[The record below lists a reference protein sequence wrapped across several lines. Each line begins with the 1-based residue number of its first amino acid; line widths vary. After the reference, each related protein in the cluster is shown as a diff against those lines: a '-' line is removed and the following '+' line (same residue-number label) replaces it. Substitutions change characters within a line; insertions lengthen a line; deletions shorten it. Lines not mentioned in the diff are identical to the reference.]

1 MLERSA
7 TLQSRIQQLRPYAA
21 AAKAHAARGWAWTK
35 RWSAWA
41 WATAKVL
48 ARRAFIL
55 FKRALVATLGVIE
68 RTLLSERGRE
78 RVHATAVFTLIFAFG
93 VTSVDYLLTGGPELS
108 QGARAAPYT
117 AQASLISARSPRPAA
132 DLAFAAPVQTT
143 VDEGVIE
150 DATVTPLSARAPAQ
164 ASELADAAE
173 PPKPEVERTEAPAS
187 ERTKVKDEA

>member
-21 AAKAHAARGWAWTK
+21 AAKAHAVRGWAWTK

-55 FKRALVATLGVIE
+55 SKRALVATLGVIE

-117 AQASLISARSPRPAA
+117 AQASLIAARSPRPAA
-132 DLAFAAPVQTT
+132 ELAFAAPVETT

-150 DATVTPLSARAPAQ
+150 DATVTPLFARAP
-164 ASELADAAE
+164 EPDLADATEA
-173 PPKPEVERTEAPAS
+173 PKPEIERTEAPTS
-187 ERTKVKDEA
+187 ERAKVKDEA